1 LIESRQ
7 AIAPEDVAA
16 HYDELDTFYRDVWGD
31 HVHHGLWITG
41 KEDRQTATRQLVD
54 LIASQARLNEGDAV
68 CDIGCGYGATARLLA
83 REWKVRVT
91 GITISPTQHAYA
103 TTRSRDPGAAVDF
116 VLGDW
121 LHCEVPPES
130 FDAAIACE
138 SSEHMAD
145 KAAFFRQAMA
155 ALKPGGRL
163 VVCAWL
169 ARENAS
175 ALGKRW
181 LLEPIC
187 REGRMPSLGTE
198 REYIALGRAAGFHC
212 ESVRDI
218 SRGVSKTWRSVVGR
232 YVRKLIVSPRYVRF
246 LLNKHA
252 KNRVFGLTILRLLV
266 AFPLGTIRY
275 GVFNFVKPS

>member
-1 LIESRQ
+1 MIHSRQ
-7 AIAPEDVAA
+7 EIAPTDVAA
-16 HYDELDTFYRDVWGD
+16 HYDELDAFYRDVWGD

-41 KEDRQTATRQLVD
+41 RESRQLATHQMVE

-83 REWKVRVT
+83 KDWKVRVT
-91 GITISPTQHAYA
+91 GITISPAQHAFA
-103 TTRSRDPGAAVDF
+103 VTHSKIPGEPVDF

-121 LHCEVPPES
+121 LACEFPPSS
-130 FDAAIACE
+130 FDAAVACE
-138 SSEHMAD
+138 STEHMAD
-145 KAAFFRQAMA
+145 KGAFFRQGAA

-163 VVCAWL
+163 VVCSWL

-175 ALGKRW
+175 ALGKRL

-198 REYIALGRAAGFHC
+198 SEYIELARQAGLKC
-212 ESVRDI
+212 EGTRDI
-218 SRGVSKTWRSVVGR
+218 SRSVAKTWRSVALTYAG
-232 YVRKLIVSPRYVRF
+232 KLLTQPRYIRF

-252 KNRVFGLTILRLLV
+252 KNRVFALTILRLLV